1 MLALSI
7 VPMIRMVAASYGV
20 HPGLAVI
27 IARRESGFDP
37 QAVGDDGAAVGLWQW
52 HLNTWCHTRAKMG
65 ADHFDWRK
73 DPWESTVT
81 AMYAMGVLHLYSW
94 WSTYQPALTELGG
107 SPDE

>member
-27 IARRESGFDP
+27 IARRESDFNPNAISDNGL
-37 QAVGDDGAAVGLWQW
+37 AVGLWQW
-52 HLNTWCHTRAKMG
+52 DLKSWKHVRQSMG
-65 ADHFDWRK
+65 MSTFDLRTY
-73 DPWESTVT
+73 PWDSTVT